1 MQRNESS
8 KLNSSFC
15 YFQNFTCD
23 SVSPPVQPMPC
34 FLMVKGVDTMY
45 ANLVVN
51 PFYLLM
57 KFKDVSKLRLSKPE
71 FLTMVY
77 NVGL

>member
-1 MQRNESS
+1 
-8 KLNSSFC
+8 
-15 YFQNFTCD
+15 
-23 SVSPPVQPMPC
+23 
-34 FLMVKGVDTMY
+34 MY